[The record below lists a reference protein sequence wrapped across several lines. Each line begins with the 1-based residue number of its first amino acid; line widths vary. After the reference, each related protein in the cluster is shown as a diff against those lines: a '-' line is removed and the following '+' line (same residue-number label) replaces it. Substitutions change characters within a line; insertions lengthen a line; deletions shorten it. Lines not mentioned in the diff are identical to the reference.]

1 MSDRTAKRIV
11 KLAVTIVI
19 GTIAAVIT
27 THQAMQTEQ
36 AAESAATGTT
46 TVQEVIAVIDGDTI
60 KTVDQMGTEHRV
72 RIIGIDT
79 PEIGRGGAADDC
91 YAQDARTA
99 LAHLVDGRSVELVTD
114 PSQGDVDKY
123 DRLLRHVHTDAGNVA
138 QILLKQGAGIEYTY
152 NTPYIGQTEFRAAEA
167 AAQGAGAGL
176 WGACAPAH

>member
-1 MSDRTAKRIV
+1 MSDRTTKRIV

-27 THQAMQTEQ
+27 THQAMQAEQ
-36 AAESAATGTT
+36 PVGSAATGTT
-46 TVQEVIAVIDGDTI
+46 TVQDVVAVVDGDTI
-60 KTVDQMGTEHRV
+60 RTVDQMGTEHRV

-99 LAHLVDGRSVELVTD
+99 LADLVEARSVELVTD

-123 DRLLRHVHTDAGNVA
+123 DRLLRHVHTDAGNIA
-138 QILLKQGAGIEYTY
+138 QILLEQGAGHEYTY
-152 NTPYIGQTEFRAAEA
+152 DTPYIGQADFRAAEA
-167 AAQGAGAGL
+167 SARGAGAGL
-176 WGACAPAH
+176 WGTCTTAR